1 MTTKTKILICLI
13 FKNSSKWIYR
23 FLNCIEALLR
33 LQNEYYIQFSI
44 SAIYGDDTDGTS
56 EILYNKLYSIE
67 KRYGTKITSKKI
79 TFPKRL
85 DGILRLVTLRNAF
98 LCINNEINNLTDY
111 DYLLSIDTDVMF
123 DPNTIIKLIKDIQNP
138 NLDNPGIVAPMVFI
152 ENYYSYMNSYFYD
165 TFAFR
170 IQDKMF
176 IHQRPYI
183 PIKLF
188 VNDKFKSL
196 ISIDSVGSFYIT
208 KTDIFTK
215 YNVSYGTYLR
225 KLDQNSQHPQ
235 RKYESEQVFM
245 CEQVKQNTPYNIYV
259 DLNAK
264 VFHINLQKYGQS
276 WH

>member
-1 MTTKTKILICLI
+1 MTKILILLI

-23 FLNCIEALLR
+23 FFNRIEYILQ
-33 LQNEYYIQFSI
+33 LQNKNNDIQFSI
-44 SAIYGDDTDGTS
+44 STIYGDDDDGTS
-56 EILYNKLYSIE
+56 NILLNKLYSIE
-67 KRYGTKITSKKI
+67 EIYGTKIFTKRI

-85 DGILRLVTLRNAF
+85 DGIQRLVILRNAF
-98 LCINNEINNLTDY
+98 IYIDNDINNLQNY
-111 DYLLSIDTDVMF
+111 DYILSIDTDIIF
-123 DPNTIIKLIKDIQNP
+123 DNNTIIKLIKDIENP

-152 ENYYSYMNSYFYD
+152 EDYYSYMNSYFYD

-176 IHQRPYI
+176 SHTRPYI

-188 VNDKFKSL
+188 GKDRFKAI
-196 ISIDSVGSFYIT
+196 ISIDSVGCLYIA

-215 YNVSYGTYLR
+215 YNVRYGTYLR

-235 RKYESEQVFM
+235 RKFESEQVYM
-245 CEQVKQNTPYNIYV
+245 CEQVKQNTHYNIYV
-259 DLNAK
+259 DFNAK
-264 VFHINLQKYGQS
+264 VYHINLQKYGIA